1 MCLDSTAVRSAQ
13 TENAFAAAR
22 RRAMHEAAGAPPQL
36 TDGACAAAQ
45 STGAAALR
53 RILQARPLA
62 LRVHRERA
70 IVDKSTDLW
79 AADLHVGRALRK
91 DNRGPRMLARTRTRR
106 ASCRPGGGRPSSP
119 PERPCPGSALR
130 GGAFPSVRSS
140 PCKIRVSASSRGDD
154 FFSPGLWY
162 RWGGRQPPVRCGSCE
177 DGRRVDKEKFKPIY
191 CKFWVDV
198 GGEWGGV
205 SELVDSPD
213 GPTRRA
219 GEESLRRWDGPDAAL
234 PPAAVL
240 VAQKRSF
247 AAA

>member
-1 MCLDSTAVRSAQ
+1 MTFSSWGHKCFGFFPSDHSGNFYQMPKLHFTTREIRLHFTTRANSMKRR

-70 IVDKSTDLW
+70 IVDKSTDLSTV
-79 AADLHVGRALRK
+79 DLHVGRAQRK

-119 PERPCPGSALR
+119 PGGPCPGSTIKGGSVFRPSNLAL
-130 GGAFPSVRSS
+130 A
-140 PCKIRVSASSRGDD
+140 
-154 FFSPGLWY
+154 
-162 RWGGRQPPVRCGSCE
+162 
-177 DGRRVDKEKFKPIY
+177 
-191 CKFWVDV
+191 
-198 GGEWGGV
+198 
-205 SELVDSPD
+205 
-213 GPTRRA
+213 
-219 GEESLRRWDGPDAAL
+219 
-234 PPAAVL
+234 
-240 VAQKRSF
+240 
-247 AAA
+247 